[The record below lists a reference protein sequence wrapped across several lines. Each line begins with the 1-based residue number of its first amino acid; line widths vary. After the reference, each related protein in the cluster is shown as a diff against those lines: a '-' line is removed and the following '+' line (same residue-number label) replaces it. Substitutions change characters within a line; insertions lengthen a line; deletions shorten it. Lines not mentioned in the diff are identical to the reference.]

1 MGKGKG
7 EMGKKGRE
15 KNLGS
20 RHRPTQMTCDIISL
34 MWQDQMELRQPH
46 QCFLTELTVRT
57 KIRLFGHCKDEKP
70 KKITETKNERPR
82 IYRDKKY
89 IQAYFIIAV
98 IAFF

>member
-34 MWQDQMELRQPH
+34 MWQDQMELR
-46 QCFLTELTVRT
+46 
-57 KIRLFGHCKDEKP
+57 
-70 KKITETKNERPR
+70 
-82 IYRDKKY
+82 
-89 IQAYFIIAV
+89 
-98 IAFF
+98 